1 MMRFMVDE
9 DMPRSTAKALR
20 NAGFEC
26 LDIRDIGLRGARDKA
41 IYQRAQDEDCILIT
55 EDLGFSN
62 TLRYPLGSHRG
73 IIIIRLPN
81 EVPTSELNEILI
93 NAVKNILKDLPG
105 NVIIIEADRIRIR
118 RK

>member
-1 MMRFMVDE
+1 MTRFLVDE

-26 LDIRDIGLRGARDKA
+26 LDIRDIGLRGAGDDV
-41 IYQRAQDEDCILIT
+41 IYRRAQNEDSVLIT

-62 TLRYPLGSHRG
+62 TLRYPLGRHKG
-73 IIIIRLPN
+73 IIIARFPN
-81 EVPTSELNEILI
+81 EMPTSELNDNLI
-93 NAVKNILKDLPG
+93 NAIKKISEDLPG
-105 NVIIIEADRIRIR
+105 NLTIIEPDRIRIR